1 MYITKLQLRKL
12 GFTQPDSTLI
22 PLLEEINKEVA
33 RHIEEEIPLEIKQNY
48 DERVLQ
54 EYLRMRERNGFTSPV
69 VQNWL
74 RQNIKAFDEI
84 IIDWREIMLHKI
96 VTTLDEITK
105 PSKGG
110 SNE

>member
-1 MYITKLQLRKL
+1 
-12 GFTQPDSTLI
+12 
-22 PLLEEINKEVA
+22 
-33 RHIEEEIPLEIKQNY
+33 
-48 DERVLQ
+48 
-54 EYLRMRERNGFTSPV
+54 MRERNGFTSPV